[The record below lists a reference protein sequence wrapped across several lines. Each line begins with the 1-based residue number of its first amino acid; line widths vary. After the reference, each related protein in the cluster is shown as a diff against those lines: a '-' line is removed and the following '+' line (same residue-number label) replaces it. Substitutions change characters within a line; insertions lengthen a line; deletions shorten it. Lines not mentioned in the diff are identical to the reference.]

1 MFDFGVG
8 YSELFVLGLI
18 AILVIGPKD
27 LPKVMRMIGQT
38 TRKMR
43 GMAREFQ
50 GHVDQAMRET
60 GMDEIK
66 KDIAKAKEEVDKAA
80 APLNAAPMS
89 KGPGGINPAGINPA
103 GTSLPSLGL
112 ENDFAKVFGSGTAG
126 ETKVLGHVVEHAST
140 LAVEKQGA

>member
-38 TRKMR
+38 TRKMK

-50 GHVDQAMRET
+50 GHVDQAMRES
-60 GMDEIK
+60 GVDEIK
-66 KDIAKAKEEVDKAA
+66 KDIAKAKSEVEKAA
-80 APLNAAPMS
+80 SPMQTAV
-89 KGPGGINPAGINPA
+89 KGPGGA
-103 GTSLPSLGL
+103 SFPSLSQSL
-112 ENDFAKVFGSGTAG
+112 NIDNDFSKVFGADAAVG
-126 ETKVLGHVVEHAST
+126 ETKVQGHVVEHAPS
-140 LAVEKQGA
+140 AVSGKVGA

>member
-38 TRKMR
+38 TRKLR

-80 APLNAAPMS
+80 TPLNSASVS
-89 KGPGGINPAGINPA
+89 KGPGSTSVPAL
-103 GTSLPSLGL
+103 SL
-112 ENDFAKVFGSGTAG
+112 ENNDFSKIFGTEGKG
-126 ETKVLGHVVEHAST
+126 ETKVQGHVVEHAQT
-140 LAVEKQGA
+140 VAVEKQSA

>member
-38 TRKMR
+38 TRKMK

-50 GHVDQAMRET
+50 GHVDQAMRDT

-66 KDIAKAKEEVDKAA
+66 KDIAKAKEEVEKAA
-80 APLNAAPMS
+80 TPIS
-89 KGPGGINPAGINPA
+89 KSPGGISIPNM
-103 GTSLPSLGL
+103 GL
-112 ENDFAKVFGSGTAG
+112 DNDFAKVFGSGAEAKG
-126 ETKVLGHVVEHAST
+126 ETKVLGHLVEHA
-140 LAVEKQGA
+140 EKSATEKPSAEKISA

>member
-18 AILVIGPKD
+18 AVLVIGPKD

-38 TRKMR
+38 SRKLK

-50 GHVDQAMRET
+50 GHVDQAMRDT

-66 KDIAKAKEEVDKAA
+66 KDIAKAKEEVEKAA
-80 APLNAAPMS
+80 SPIS
-89 KGPGGINPAGINPA
+89 KSPGSISFPNM
-103 GTSLPSLGL
+103 GL
-112 ENDFAKVFGSGTAG
+112 DNDFAKVFGSGAEANG
-126 ETKVLGHVVEHAST
+126 ETKVQGHLVEHADKPAT
-140 LAVEKQGA
+140 EKPGAEKFSP

>member
-38 TRKMR
+38 TRKMK

-50 GHVDQAMRET
+50 GHVDQAMRES
-60 GMDEIK
+60 GVDEIK
-66 KDIAKAKEEVDKAA
+66 KDIAKAKSEVEKAA
-80 APLNAAPMS
+80 SPIQSAGQTAV
-89 KGPGGINPAGINPA
+89 KGPGGA
-103 GTSLPSLGL
+103 SFPSLSQSL
-112 ENDFAKVFGSGTAG
+112 NIDNDFSKVFGADAAAG
-126 ETKVLGHVVEHAST
+126 ETKVQGHVVEHAPS
-140 LAVEKQGA
+140 AVSGKVGA

>member
-38 TRKMR
+38 TRKMK

-50 GHVDQAMRET
+50 GHVDQAMRDT

-66 KDIAKAKEEVDKAA
+66 KDIAKAKQEVEKAA
-80 APLNAAPMS
+80 SPIS
-89 KGPGGINPAGINPA
+89 KSSGSVSIPN
-103 GTSLPSLGL
+103 LGL
-112 ENDFAKVFGSGTAG
+112 ENDFAKMFGSGSEVKG
-126 ETKVLGHVVEHAST
+126 ETKVQGHIVEHAAKPDGASSVT
-140 LAVEKQGA
+140 EKTSL